1 MAQPI
6 DRDPSSP
13 PNDAEEP
20 TGDLIREVINETRQ
34 LVQLEV
40 ALAREEV
47 RMEMARARFGGMVL
61 GTAAGAGISGL
72 TLCLVAAVLTF
83 SAPAVAALVVGA
95 SLVSIAILGGWV
107 GWKKLPKRPMNE
119 TRSRLEADFKQLKEH
134 IV

>member
-6 DRDPSSP
+6 DRSVSNP
-13 PNDAEEP
+13 PAAAEEP
-20 TGDLIREVINETRQ
+20 TGDLIRDVINETRQ

-47 RMEMARARFGGMVL
+47 RIEMGRARLAGIVL
-61 GTAAGAGISGL
+61 GTAAGTGLSGL
-72 TLCLVAAVLTF
+72 TVCLVAIVLTF
-83 SAPAVAALVVGA
+83 SIPSVAALAMGA
-95 SLVSIAILGGWV
+95 GLLSLAAVGGWL
-107 GWKKLPKRPMNE
+107 GWKRLPKRPMNE